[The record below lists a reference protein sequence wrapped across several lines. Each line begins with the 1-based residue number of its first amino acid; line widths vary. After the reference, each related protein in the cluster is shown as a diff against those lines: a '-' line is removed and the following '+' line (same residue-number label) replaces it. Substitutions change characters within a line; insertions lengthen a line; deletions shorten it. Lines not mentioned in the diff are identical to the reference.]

1 VLYSYVHRRWKIA
14 DFGFVTEASRGHSD
28 LGRGTRGYRS
38 PELLEDNKYN
48 DRSDIWAFGCIVYE
62 MCTGKMRFS
71 NDILIR
77 AYAREED
84 ATVAI
89 FDFESSSRI
98 EEGIKT
104 FSRNFVTS
112 PLAVRAMARP
122 AAADLLKLISEMGGS
137 EAYVAVWES

>member
-1 VLYSYVHRRWKIA
+1 
-14 DFGFVTEASRGHSD
+14 
-28 LGRGTRGYRS
+28 
-38 PELLEDNKYN
+38 
-48 DRSDIWAFGCIVYE
+48 

-122 AAADLLKLISEMGGS
+122 AAADLLKLISEMRGS